1 MISNRPYLIR
11 AIYDWI
17 VDNEWTP
24 HFQVDANYPSVKVPQ
39 QFVQEG
45 VIVLNAHPQ
54 AVSALHM
61 DNDGFSFKARF
72 QGIEESLFFPAEAVL
87 AVFARENGQGMPF
100 PPEPYPDEADEPE
113 EVTTGLSAIDG
124 NKVDSNKPN
133 KTDGDT
139 AKTTSSKSKAS
150 KTKSKSSK
158 KPTLSV
164 VK

>member
-1 MISNRPYLIR
+1 MLSNRPYLIR

-24 HFQVDANYPSVKVPQ
+24 HFQVDAEYPGVRVPR

-45 VIVLNAHPQ
+45 MIVLNAHPQ
-54 AVSALHM
+54 AVVGLMM

-72 QGIEESLFFPAEAVL
+72 QGVEESVYFPPEAVL

-100 PPEPYPDEADEPE
+100 PPEPYPDEADDME
-113 EVTTGLSAIDG
+113 EKVGLTAVDSET
-124 NKVDSNKPN
+124 KVDQDQELSSKPN
-133 KTDGDT
+133 KRP
-139 AKTTSSKSKAS
+139 KR
-150 KTKSKSSK
+150 K
-158 KPTLSV
+158 KPSLSV

>member
-24 HFQVDANYPSVKVPQ
+24 HFQVDANYPSVKVPM

-54 AVSALHM
+54 AVFALHM

-72 QGIEESLFFPAEAVL
+72 QGVEQTIFFPPEAVL

-100 PPEPYPDEADEPE
+100 PPEPYPDEAVDPSESSK
-113 EVTTGLSAIDG
+113 TLSAIEG
-124 NKVDSNKPN
+124 NKPSDESVTE
-133 KTDGDT
+133 KTKKSTDNE
-139 AKTTSSKSKAS
+139 SKSKA
-150 KTKSKSSK
+150 KESK
-158 KPTLSV
+158 KPTLTV

>member
-24 HFQVDANYPSVKVPQ
+24 HFQVDANYPGVKVPQ
-39 QFVQEG
+39 QYVQEG
-45 VIVLNAHPQ
+45 VIVINAHPA
-54 AVSALHM
+54 AVAAMHM

-72 QGIEESLFFPAEAVL
+72 QGIEETIYFPPESVL

-100 PPEPYPDEADEPE
+100 PPEPYPGEIEDEEPSTLTAVESESSEKPETE
-113 EVTTGLSAIDG
+113 EAP
-124 NKVDSNKPN
+124 KKAAP
-133 KTDGDT
+133 K
-139 AKTTSSKSKAS
+139 KSK
-150 KTKSKSSK
+150 SK

>member
-24 HFQVDANYPSVKVPQ
+24 HFQVDANYPGVKVPR
-39 QFVQEG
+39 QFVQDG
-45 VIVLNAHPQ
+45 VIILNAHPQ
-54 AVSALHM
+54 AVFGLLM

-72 QGIEESLFFPAEAVL
+72 QGIEESLFFPPEAVL

-100 PPEPYPDEADEPE
+100 PPEPYPNEEDEVEDGASPLAAVPSSEAKESDKDKSEATQNKAAD
-113 EVTTGLSAIDG
+113 
-124 NKVDSNKPN
+124 KR
-133 KTDGDT
+133 
-139 AKTTSSKSKAS
+139 
-150 KTKSKSSK
+150 K